1 MTSKDPSKDPGQD
14 PGTPVPEAPAPEPVQ
29 TEVAADTAPSGA
41 DTRPE
46 APLPPRSPARPRT
59 GGSFAGAVLGGALML
74 ALGFA
79 LSHFDVLDLRPAPDD
94 SALRALEAR
103 ADKLAQDLS
112 TLSGDTDLKVQ
123 TLAAQIAETPAS
135 DPAPLADL
143 TERLA
148 KLESEMAG
156 LSSLPADGALS
167 PAQLAALSSSV
178 ESLRSQISGLK
189 AGLDD
194 PAVRAIVAEELA
206 AWEKATTDKVQAET
220 SAAQAAAARATALAT
235 LHQAAATGAPYA
247 PALSALGA
255 DVPQIVSKYAE
266 SGLPA
271 LETGFAE
278 GARRALEGALR
289 AAPGQGMGDRFLSFL
304 KIQTGARS
312 LTPQDGDDPDAILS
326 RAEAAV
332 AQGDAQKA
340 LDEVAALP
348 PEAQAELADWQAL
361 AKDHIAFQTAL
372 ATLSQAASP

>member
-1 MTSKDPSKDPGQD
+1 MDMTSKDPSQD
-14 PGTPVPEAPAPEPVQ
+14 PGAPDPDVPPLTPVLAEPV
-29 TEVAADTAPSGA
+29 AGTARPESEI
-41 DTRPE
+41 RPE
-46 APLPPRSPARPRT
+46 APVRPPPARPRN
-59 GGSFAGAVLGGALML
+59 GAGFVGAVLGGALML

-79 LSHFDVLDLRPAPDD
+79 LSHFDMLNLRPAPDD
-94 SALRALEAR
+94 SALRALETR

-112 TLSGDTDLKVQ
+112 TLSGDTDRKVQ
-123 TLAAQIAETPAS
+123 SLAARIAETPAS

-143 TERLA
+143 AERLA

-167 PAQLAALSSSV
+167 PAQLAALSSSL

-206 AWEKATTDKVQAET
+206 AWEKAATDKV
-220 SAAQAAAARATALAT
+220 QAAAARATALAT

-247 PALSALGA
+247 PALPALGA

-278 GARRALEGALR
+278 GARRALETALR